1 MTEFVSRKMSEK
13 DSVPH
18 TVVVGKLLGVVRE
31 YIRDCGETAVLR
43 DHGEA
48 KAVLGLM

>member
-18 TVVVGKLLGVVRE
+18 AAAMASCSASYQNSFAIVAKLPSSG
-31 YIRDCGETAVLR
+31 IM
-43 DHGEA
+43 A
-48 KAVLGLM
+48 KPKLSMANC